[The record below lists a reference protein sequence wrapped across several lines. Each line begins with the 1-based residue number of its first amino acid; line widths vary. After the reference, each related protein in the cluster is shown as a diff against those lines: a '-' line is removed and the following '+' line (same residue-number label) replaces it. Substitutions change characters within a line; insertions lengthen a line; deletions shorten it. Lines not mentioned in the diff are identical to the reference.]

1 MRSLVIAAIVLA
13 GCPRAKPAPVTPAT
27 PPDVVDGG
35 KAAIEDWRKDQEARN
50 LDALGKLYAH
60 DADVIVVQQGTPLVG
75 WPAVESMLKAR
86 LAKPTILVKLKDV
99 QVVSIAP
106 EVASA
111 VASMARETSDGTTT
125 VAESGTITLVLRRD
139 ADRWVIVAEHFSY
152 KPHE

>member
-1 MRSLVIAAIVLA
+1 MRSLVIAAVVLA
-13 GCPRAKPAPVTPAT
+13 GCPRAQPAPTTPAT
-27 PPDVVDGG
+27 PQEVIDGA
-35 KAAIEDWRKDQEARN
+35 KATIEDWRKDHEARN

-60 DADVIVVQQGTPLVG
+60 ESDVIVVQQGTSVAG

-86 LAKPTILVKLKDV
+86 LAKPTIIVKLKDI

-111 VASMARETSDGTTT
+111 VASMAREISDGTTT
-125 VAESGTITLVLRRD
+125 VNETGTLTLVLRRD
-139 ADRWVIVAEHFSY
+139 ADRWVIVAEHYSY